1 MRKNTHISRRFA
13 AAAGTAGIALATV
26 FATSA
31 AACPTLTVTSVA
43 LSGPSV
49 PLAQQANEFGC
60 TGGNIAPDVEWT
72 GAPAGAQS
80 FAVSLWDKDAP
91 SGKGLY
97 QWVAFDVP
105 GWDRILG
112 EGQDLST
119 IGAKEA
125 LNDILQPGY
134 LGPCPQPGSAPHHYF
149 ITIYALDVPTLGLAA
164 NSSDT
169 DVFTAINA
177 HLITKGQFEFTAS
190 AS

>member
-1 MRKNTHISRRFA
+1 MRKITRISRRFA
-13 AAAGTAGIALATV
+13 AVGAAGIALATV

-31 AACPTLTVTSVA
+31 AACPVDLTVSSIA

-60 TGGNIAPDVEWT
+60 TGGNLAPDIEWT
-72 GAPAGAQS
+72 GVPAGTQS
-80 FAVSLWDKDAP
+80 FAVSLWDENAP

-105 GWDRILG
+105 GWARFLT
-112 EGQDLST
+112 EGQDLSD
-119 IGAKEA
+119 IGGKEA
-125 LNDILQPGY
+125 LNDIGQSGY
-134 LGPCPQPGSAPHHYF
+134 LGPCPQPGSGPHHYF

-164 NSSDT
+164 NTADA

-177 HLITKGQFEFTAS
+177 HLISKGQFEFTDS